1 MMVYVIA
8 RGMMV
13 RHWYKV
19 VFEKIILLYLYKIC
33 KMVAKNVSLENKK
46 KEAITAFRIFS
57 MIKQRLM
64 LYKNLWNRHCMQLMS
79 MGI

>member
-1 MMVYVIA
+1 MVYVIA
-8 RGMMV
+8 LGMMV
-13 RHWYKV
+13 RHWHKV
-19 VFEKIILLYLYKIC
+19 IFGEIILLYLYKMC

-46 KEAITAFRIFS
+46 KEAITSFRSFS

>member
-1 MMVYVIA
+1 MMVHLIA
-8 RGMMV
+8 LGMMV

-19 VFEKIILLYLYKIC
+19 IFGEMIILYLYKIC
-33 KMVAKNVSLENKK
+33 QMVAKNVSLENKK
-46 KEAITAFRIFS
+46 KEAITSFRSFS

-64 LYKNLWNRHCMQLMS
+64 LYKNLWNRYSMQLMS

>member
-1 MMVYVIA
+1 MMVHVSALVI
-8 RGMMV
+8 MV

-33 KMVAKNVSLENKK
+33 KMVAKNVLLENKK
-46 KEAITAFRIFS
+46 KEAITSFRSFS